1 MPVSLSS
8 RTVTI
13 DDLNNFRWPL
23 NLTENAIRV
32 PPTFATVIALAVA
45 LAIGTFLTILFV
57 LLTGGPGEDPN
68 AKMDENGY
76 GPGIAYF
83 DHPSPRKGHFNL
95 ECANSCK
102 NSQSEAIT
110 LIVFERK
117 FVIATQ

>member
-1 MPVSLSS
+1 MPASLSS

-32 PPTFATVIALAVA
+32 SPTFATVIALAVA

-68 AKMDENGY
+68 AKLDENGY
-76 GPGIAYF
+76 GPGILYILIIQVLGRVI
-83 DHPSPRKGHFNL
+83 STSGTLGMKCGLNL
-95 ECANSCK
+95 EA
-102 NSQSEAIT
+102 
-110 LIVFERK
+110 
-117 FVIATQ
+117 